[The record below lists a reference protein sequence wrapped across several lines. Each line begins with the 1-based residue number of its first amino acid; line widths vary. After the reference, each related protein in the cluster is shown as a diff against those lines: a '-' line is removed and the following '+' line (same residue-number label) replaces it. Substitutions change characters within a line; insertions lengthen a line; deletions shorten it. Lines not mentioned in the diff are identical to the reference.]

1 MARLRNPPSWLR
13 GAVWLV
19 ACVAY
24 LAAIMSRTSLSAT
37 GAIAS
42 ERFDLSSDNLA
53 AFGILQLL
61 VYAGAQIPVGMLI
74 DRLGG
79 RAVLLAGLVIVA
91 GSQLLIGFG
100 DSFGALLTARAFAGF
115 GDAMIFP
122 SAVRLTAVSLPSRW
136 ISVGTQMIGVIGNF
150 GMVVTATP
158 LVALVNLAGWPAGYA
173 VTAAFTGVVALV
185 AGGILL
191 AMGRDPSRTASG
203 ERLASVLRGTGEA
216 MTQTGSWLAFTAHLI
231 TSAAFTAFVVTWGP
245 LFLEHGA
252 GLDAGGVGAFLVVI
266 PVTGMV
272 AGVVIGRAV
281 AGRPR
286 LRARIIVGTVLVQVA
301 AWALALAW
309 PAPTPWSVLAI
320 LALATG
326 VGGPASLTAFDISR
340 DFVPGHLA
348 ARANG
353 VVNTGG
359 FSGAL
364 VIIWMTGSMLTL
376 QGAETPADYS
386 MELFRIAYLPMLA
399 LLVVGTVVFV
409 LLDRR
414 MRRISVD

>member
-1 MARLRNPPSWLR
+1 MPRLNNPAPWLR
-13 GAVWLV
+13 IAVWAV

-42 ERFDLSSDNLA
+42 DRFDLTSDQLA
-53 AFGILQLL
+53 AFGILQLF

-79 RAVLLAGLVIVA
+79 RTVLLVGVAIVA

-100 DSFGALLTARAFAGF
+100 DSFGVLLAARAFAGL
-115 GDAMIFP
+115 GDAMVFP

-136 ISVGTQMIGVIGNF
+136 IATGTQMIGVVGNF

-158 LVALVNLAGWPAGYA
+158 LVVLVDLTSWPVGYSIM
-173 VTAAFTGVVALV
+173 AAFTGAVALA
-185 AGGILL
+185 AGGILAL
-191 AMGRDPSRTASG
+191 MGRDPSRTASG
-203 ERLASVLRGTGEA
+203 ESLGSVLRGTGEA
-216 MTQTGSWLAFTAHLI
+216 MRQPGSWLAFTTHLM

-245 LFLEHGA
+245 MFLEHGA
-252 GLDAGGVGAFLVVI
+252 GLDAAGVGAYLLGI

-272 AGVVIGRAV
+272 AGLVIGRV
-281 AGRPR
+281 IVGRPR
-286 LRARIIVGTVLVQVA
+286 LRAQIVFGSVVLQIVA
-301 AWALALAW
+301 WILALAW
-309 PAPTPWSVLAI
+309 PAPTPIVLLAI
-320 LALATG
+320 LAIATG
-326 VGGPASLTAFDISR
+326 IGGPASLTAFEMSR
-340 DFVPGHLA
+340 DYVPGHLA

-364 VIIWMTGSMLTL
+364 VIIWLTGAMLTL
-376 QGAETPADYS
+376 QGARTPDDYS
-386 MELFRIAYLPMLA
+386 MEMFRIAYLPMLGMLA
-399 LLVVGTVVFV
+399 VGAAVFLV
-409 LLDRR
+409 LN
-414 MRRISVD
+414 RRIRRQHRD

>member
-1 MARLRNPPSWLR
+1 MPRLKNPAPWLR
-13 GAVWLV
+13 FAVWGV

-42 ERFDLSSDNLA
+42 DRFELTSDQLA
-53 AFGILQLL
+53 AFGILQLF
-61 VYAGAQIPVGMLI
+61 VYAAAQIPVGMLI

-79 RAVLLAGLVIVA
+79 RFVLLVGLVIVA

-100 DSFGALLTARAFAGF
+100 DSFGALLVARAFAGL
-115 GDAMIFP
+115 GDAMVFP

-136 ISVGTQMIGVIGNF
+136 IAIGTQMIGVVGNF

-158 LVALVNLAGWPAGYA
+158 LVRLVDFTSWPTGYSIM
-173 VTAAFTGVVALV
+173 AAFTGVVALA
-185 AGGILL
+185 AGGILAL
-191 AMGRDPSRTASG
+191 MGRDPSRTASG
-203 ERLASVLRGTGEA
+203 ESLGSVLRGTGEA
-216 MTQTGSWLAFTAHLI
+216 MRQTGSWLAFTAHLM

-245 LFLEHGA
+245 LFLSHGA
-252 GLDAGGVGAFLVVI
+252 GLDAAGVGVYLLAI

-272 AGVVIGRAV
+272 AGLVIGRAIV
-281 AGRPR
+281 GRPR
-286 LRARIIVGTVLVQVA
+286 LRARIVIGSVVLQIA
-301 AWALALAW
+301 AWILALMW
-309 PAPTPWSVLAI
+309 PTPTPVIVLAL

-326 VGGPASLTAFDISR
+326 VGGPASLTAFEMSR
-340 DFVPGHLA
+340 DYVPGHLA

-364 VIIWMTGSMLTL
+364 VIIWLTGAMLTL
-376 QGAETPADYS
+376 QGADTPDDYS
-386 MELFRIAYLPMLA
+386 MEMFRVAYMPMLG
-399 LLVVGTVVFV
+399 LLAVGVTVFAV
-409 LLDRR
+409 LDARIRR
-414 MRRISVD
+414 RFEE